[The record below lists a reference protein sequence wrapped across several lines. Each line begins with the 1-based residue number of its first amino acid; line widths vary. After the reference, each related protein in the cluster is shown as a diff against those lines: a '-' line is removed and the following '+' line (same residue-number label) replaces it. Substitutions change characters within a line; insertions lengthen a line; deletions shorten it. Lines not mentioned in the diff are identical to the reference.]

1 MAKEVKED
9 KTKEEVISEGTHK
22 KKEFIMHDWWN
33 SSYYCSYC
41 SRMFYVFEKRWTR
54 SIFI

>member
-22 KKEFIMHDWWN
+22 KKSLLCMIGGIVLLLFLL
-33 SSYYCSYC
+33 
-41 SRMFYVFEKRWTR
+41 
-54 SIFI
+54 

>member
-22 KKEFIMHDWWN
+22 KKSLLCMIGGIVLIIVLLPE
-33 SSYYCSYC
+33 
-41 SRMFYVFEKRWTR
+41 
-54 SIFI
+54 